1 MGKITGFMEFDRQ
14 DRHYRPAEER
24 VKHWQRIR
32 GAAAARG
39 AEEAGRALHGLRH
52 PLLPHRL
59 PGEQP
64 DPGLE
69 RPRLRERWKVAAF
82 NLHSTNN
89 FPEVTGRVCPAPC
102 EASCTLNIDDNPVT
116 IKTIECAIA
125 DRAFEEGWVAPQ
137 PAERKTGMKVAIVG
151 SGPAGLAAAQ
161 QLARA
166 GHEVHV
172 YEKSAKP
179 GGLLAYGI
187 PDFKLEKHIVER
199 RVKQMEA
206 EGVVF
211 HCNTH
216 VGKTIS
222 ATELKDTHDA
232 LLLAGG
238 SERPFDFFAELP
250 GRDLDG
256 LVFAMTFLPQQNRR
270 VAGEPQND
278 EPQIAAE
285 GKHVIVIGGGDTGSD
300 CIGTSFRQGARSVT
314 QLEIM
319 PMPPSKENK
328 ALSWPHWPLKLR
340 VSSSQ
345 AEGAKVEYSISTIG
359 FSGGNGKVEKL
370 LYTRVGNALKPV
382 PGSEG
387 ELPADLVLFAM
398 GFSGPVE
405 TGLVQEL
412 GLGVVPRGRF
422 KGLDA
427 DERDYRI
434 KGRKKVFVA
443 GDMGRGQIARRL
455 GHPRGPPGRPRHRQ
469 VPHGPQRPAAVISQ
483 GAMLRKRHCTD
494 SPLPRPPSTRMGR
507 LGAIALSARLHPTIP
522 RRIPP
527 PPPART
533 NWDACGCATA
543 SLSRTP
549 DR

>member
-1 MGKITGFMEFDRQ
+1 MGKITGFMEYDRQ
-14 DRHYRPAEER
+14 DRQYRPVEER
-24 VKHWQRIR
+24 VKHWQEFVEPLPP
-32 GAAAARG
+32 AEVKKQAARCMDCG
-39 AEEAGRALHGLRH
+39 IPYCHNGC
-52 PLLPHRL
+52 PVNN
-59 PGEQP
+59 QIP
-64 DPGLE
+64 DWNDLVF
-69 RPRLRERWKVAAF
+69 RERWHAAAL

-137 PAERKTGMKVAIVG
+137 PPERKTGKKIAIVG

-172 YEKSAKP
+172 YEKNAKP

-187 PDFKLEKHIVER
+187 PDFKLEKHIVAR
-199 RVKQMEA
+199 RVQQMEA

-211 HCNTH
+211 HCNAH
-216 VGKTIS
+216 VGKSVS
-222 ATELKDTHDA
+222 ARELEGAHDA

-238 SERPFDFFAELP
+238 SERPFDFFESSP

-270 VAGEPQND
+270 VAGERQND
-278 EPQIAAE
+278 EPQVLAE

-300 CIGTSFRQGARSVT
+300 CIGTSFRQGAKSVT

-319 PMPPSKENK
+319 PMPPQKENK

-345 AEGAKVEYSISTIG
+345 AEGAKVEYSISTAG
-359 FSGGNGKVEKL
+359 FAGSSGKVEKL
-370 LYTRVGNALKPV
+370 LYTRVDGALKPV

-405 TGLVQEL
+405 TDTVQEL

-427 DERDYRI
+427 DDRDYRI
-434 KGRKKVFVA
+434 RGRRKVFVA
-443 GDMGRGQIARRL
+443 GDMRRGQSLVVWAIREGRQAARAIDKL
-455 GHPRGPPGRPRHRQ
+455 LMGR
-469 VPHGPQRPAAVISQ
+469 S
-483 GAMLRKRHCTD
+483 D
-494 SPLPRPPSTRMGR
+494 LPR
-507 LGAIALSARLHPTIP
+507 
-522 RRIPP
+522 
-527 PPPART
+527 
-533 NWDACGCATA
+533 
-543 SLSRTP
+543 
-549 DR
+549 